1 MSIIGKTITGYK
13 ILKRIGKGGMGL
25 VYLAEHTTL
34 DKQAAI
40 KVIDKKLIPDTD
52 FQIEKRFKR
61 EAVLHSKLGR
71 HPKIIE
77 LFNYIHEDNY
87 FYILMEYFESVELAT
102 VIGKQTGPIPHER
115 AIPIF
120 KQILRGI
127 SHAHKRG
134 IIHRDIKP
142 SNILINK
149 DDKIKIVDFGI
160 AIEQTGS
167 GRLTQKSL
175 LVGSPMYMSP
185 EHILEM
191 DLNNTADIYLLG
203 LTFYEMLAG
212 KHPFDVGKSKIKKAQ
227 ISETPKDPRVHY
239 KDIPEHIV
247 NAIMMALNKKPEDR
261 QQSCEDFANQLEGK
275 IKPTPELPPPTRKKW
290 SISQKGVFAAFLF
303 LGVFLFYQSNYND
316 TIETTSKIT
325 LKSPDGHEVWT
336 TGKDA
341 TIYWNSKGLPYDDKI
356 SIDLLLSGNKVKTIV
371 PKTTNDGIYTWRVDN
386 NLEESEYYDIRISS
400 LSTKIS
406 DEASSYFTIKKPAK
420 LPTRK
425 TAEEYFEEGQK
436 YSEEEKYDY
445 AVTSFT
451 NAIELND
458 TWYELYFYRGWSYYY
473 LKKYNNALSDA
484 NYYVTKNGNNISYKL
499 RGWVRYKLKKY
510 DDAIDD
516 FNKCIEIDKTLSD
529 CYNGRGFINYNIHE
543 NYNIAFDDFN
553 KAIENDSDVGVY
565 YRNRGLCYIKFGKKN
580 KGCEDI
586 RKADILGDSE
596 AQEFLDKYCK

>member
-227 ISETPKDPRVHY
+227 INDIPKDPRVHY
-239 KDIPEHIV
+239 KDIPEYIV
-247 NAIMMALNKKPEDR
+247 NAIMMALNKNPEDR
-261 QQSCEDFANQLEGK
+261 QQSCDVFLQQLEGK
-275 IKPTPELPPPTRKKW
+275 SDVRSVQIKKTPVKKPTDQQKLPGSGSNSILKW
-290 SISQKGVFAAFLF
+290 VYGIVGSIFLII
-303 LGVFLFYQSNYND
+303 LA
-316 TIETTSKIT
+316 TSALI
-325 LKSPDGHEVWT
+325 DNVNEFQC
-336 TGKDA
+336 
-341 TIYWNSKGLPYDDKI
+341 YDDGTSYYRNKNYPQAI
-356 SIDLLLSGNKVKTIV
+356 KSFTKCLNKDHNHHKSRFTRSWSHYLLGDYSIALTDANK
-371 PKTTNDGIYTWRVDN
+371 
-386 NLEESEYYDIRISS
+386 L
-400 LSTKIS
+400 
-406 DEASSYFTIKKPAK
+406 IKKRGNAD
-420 LPTRK
+420 
-425 TAEEYFEEGQK
+425 
-436 YSEEEKYDY
+436 DY
-445 AVTSFT
+445 
-451 NAIELND
+451 N
-458 TWYELYFYRGWSYYY
+458 
-473 LKKYNNALSDA
+473 
-484 NYYVTKNGNNISYKL
+484 L
-499 RGWVRYKLKKY
+499 RGWILYKLSKNKEAIADFTSSIAKGNNNSDVYNVRAWSFYNDKKY
-510 DDAIDD
+510 SNAI
-516 FNKCIEIDKTLSD
+516 T
-529 CYNGRGFINYNIHE
+529 
-543 NYNIAFDDFN
+543 DFN
-553 KAIENDSDVGVY
+553 KAIDLSPKFDNAYYGRALTKYSMENLSGALSDISKAIKYNKKDGKY
-565 YRNRGLCYIKFGKKN
+565 FIYRGLYLIERNNLGKACDDWREAKSLKHSDADHYI
-580 KGCEDI
+580 
-586 RKADILGDSE
+586 
-596 AQEFLDKYCK
+596 DKYCK